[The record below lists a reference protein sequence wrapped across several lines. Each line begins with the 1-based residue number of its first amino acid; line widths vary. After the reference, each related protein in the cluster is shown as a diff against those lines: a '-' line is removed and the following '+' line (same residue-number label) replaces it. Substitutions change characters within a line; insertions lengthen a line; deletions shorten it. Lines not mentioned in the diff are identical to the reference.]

1 MIYPRAHHTR
11 PIVQVRIQP
20 LPLWY
25 ARLRMRMASE
35 TVLRWQAEVDRAR
48 TEHEATRRGCYGVM
62 SHPQQQWTGIIQGT
76 PHA

>member
-1 MIYPRAHHTR
+1 MVSIPRARITR
-11 PIVQVRIQP
+11 PIVQVRIRP

-25 ARLRMRMASE
+25 ARLRKRMAYE
-35 TVLRWQAEVDRAR
+35 TVLRWQAEVDQAR

-62 SHPQQQWTGIIQGT
+62 SHPQQWTGIIQGM